1 MKELLKQVING
12 DLQEVDIPFMPIV
25 KIEVDLR
32 ELGINV
38 KDCEVDTNG
47 RDIDFWYTYEN
58 KYVLSGTLYYG
69 DLTFK
74 RK

>member
-12 DLQEVDIPFMPIV
+12 ELQEVDISFMPIV
-25 KIEVDLR
+25 KIEADLK

-38 KDCEVDTNG
+38 NDLEANG